1 MKVHTDKYLAFDSRH
16 PICQKMSVAK
26 TLLGMADCL
35 PSSFDSEAKERK
47 YVSNVLKANGYTKTF
62 LHNCQKPVTTSN
74 SLDEREPATGFTV
87 IPYIQGVTEPIKR
100 ILNSH
105 NVKVAQKPFQTLGH
119 IFAKPK
125 DPVTKEQRTDA
136 IYSIPCNDC
145 DNEYIGQTKR
155 QFGTQL
161 KEHQKAV
168 FLCKKENS
176 ALSEHTCL
184 TNHTIGWDNSK
195 IITTNRRYHQRLC
208 LEAWHINSA
217 HAPLNRDDGGL
228 LPDAY
233 LHLVR
238 KKAAN

>member
-1 MKVHTDKYLAFDSRH
+1 MA
-16 PICQKMSVAK
+16 IQK
-26 TLLGMADCL
+26 
-35 PSSFDSEAKERK
+35 
-47 YVSNVLKANGYTKTF
+47 NF
-62 LHNCQKPVTTSN
+62 LRNCQKPVTNSN
-74 SLDEREPATGFTV
+74 ALDEREPATGFPV
-87 IPYIQGVTEPIKR
+87 IPYIR
-100 ILNSH
+100 
-105 NVKVAQKPFQTLGH
+105 TLGH

-125 DPVTKEQRTDA
+125 DPVTKEQRTDV
-136 IYSIPCNDC
+136 IYSIPCNEC

-155 QFGTQL
+155 QFGTRL

-176 ALSEHTCL
+176 ALSEHTRL

-217 HAPLNRDDGGL
+217 HAPSNRDDGGL